1 MSPVLVD
8 PAGSTLVAA
17 LEQVWTA
24 IRRQHPEV
32 PPAMLVVASG
42 SQGRRLK
49 WGHFAAGRWQVAD
62 TACPEVLVSG
72 EGLDR
77 PAREV
82 LGTLLHEATH
92 GMAHTRRI
100 ADTSRGGRYHNRRF
114 KQLAEE
120 LGLQVAEVDPI
131 GWSRTTVPEPTAARY
146 ATVLGLLAERLVAWR
161 RREQP
166 VGTAGGGSRNLLVCA
181 CACPRRI
188 RVAPA
193 TLAVAPIVCGA
204 CGAVF
209 TPDQSR

>member
-1 MSPVLVD
+1 VD

-17 LEQVWTA
+17 LEQVWAA
-24 IRRQHPEV
+24 IRWQHPEV
-32 PPAMLVVASG
+32 PRAMLVVASG
-42 SQGRRLK
+42 GMGSRLK

-62 TACPEVLVSG
+62 AACPEVLVSG

-82 LGTLLHEATH
+82 LGTLLHEAAH
-92 GMAHTRRI
+92 GLAHTRRV

-120 LGLQVAEVDPI
+120 LGLQVAEVNPI
-131 GWSRTTVPEPTAARY
+131 GWSRTTVPDPTAARY
-146 ATVLGLLAERLVAWR
+146 AAVLGLLAERLVAWR
-161 RREQP
+161 RREQHA
-166 VGTAGGGSRNLLVCA
+166 GAAGGGSRNLLACA

-193 TLAVAPIVCGA
+193 TLAAVAIVCDA
-204 CGAVF
+204 CGAAF
-209 TPDQSR
+209 TPDQPR

>member
-1 MSPVLVD
+1 VLID
-8 PAGSTLVAA
+8 PAGSTMVAA
-17 LEQVWTA
+17 LEQVWAA

-32 PPAMLVVASG
+32 PRAMLVVASG

-49 WGHFAAGRWQVAD
+49 WGDFAAGRWQVANA
-62 TACPEVLVSG
+62 ACPEVLVSG

-82 LGTLLHEATH
+82 LGTLLHEAAH
-92 GMAHTRRI
+92 GLAHTRRI

-114 KQLAEE
+114 KHLAEE
-120 LGLQVAEVDPI
+120 LGLHVAEVDPI
-131 GWSRTTVPEPTAARY
+131 GWSRTTVPDSTAARY
-146 ATVLGLLAERLVAWR
+146 AQVLELLAGRLVAWR

-166 VGTAGGGSRNLLVCA
+166 ASAAGGGSRNLLA
-181 CACPRRI
+181 CICPCPRRI

-193 TLAVAPIVCGA
+193 TLAVAPIVCAA
-204 CGAVF
+204 CGGAF